1 MASATNSGGL
11 KFRLTILNFL
21 EFAIWGAYLTCM
33 SRYLITAG
41 LGDYISYFYSVQ
53 GFVSLFMPALMG
65 IVADRWIQA
74 QKTLSLC
81 QFIAGITMCAVAFY
95 GNSAGANADFSI
107 LFSLYTLSVAFYMP
121 TIALT
126 NSVAYAALEGVGE
139 DTVKAFP
146 PIRVWGTIGFIISML
161 CVDWTGLQDKPW
173 QFAVSGGLSII
184 MAFYAL
190 TMPACP
196 TNQGGEKKS
205 LVNALGLRAFT
216 LFKQKKMA
224 IFFIF
229 SMLLGSALQITNGYA
244 NPFIA
249 SFGAEEAFANTFGV
263 QHANTLISL
272 SQISETLCILLI
284 PFFLKRFGI
293 KIVMLMSMFAWVLR
307 FGFFAIGDPGFPGV
321 ILLILSM
328 IVYGVAFDFFNISG
342 SLFVDQETD
351 LNIRSSAQ
359 GLFMMMTNGFGA
371 SIGMLLAGE
380 VVNHY
385 THGKVVNGEF
395 YTLGDWCTCWYIFAG
410 YALVVAI
417 LFAILFQYK
426 HKRV

>member
-41 LGDYISYFYSVQ
+41 LGEHISYFYSVQ

-81 QFIAGITMCAVAFY
+81 QFIAGIAMCAVAFY
-95 GNSAGANADFSI
+95 GNSAGANANFSI

-196 TNQGGEKKS
+196 TNKGGEKKS
-205 LVNALGLRAFT
+205 LVDALGLRAFA

-293 KIVMLMSMFAWVLR
+293 KVVMLMSMLAWVLR
-307 FGFFAIGDPGFPGV
+307 FGFFAIGDPGQGV
-321 ILLILSM
+321 WLFILSM
-328 IVYGVAFDFFNISG
+328 IVYGIAFDFFNISG

-371 SIGMLLAGE
+371 SIGMLLAGQI
-380 VVNHY
+380 VNHY
-385 THGKVVNGEF
+385 THGEVVNGEF
-395 YTLGDWCTCWYIFAG
+395 YTLGDWTICWYIFAG

-417 LFAILFQYK
+417 LFFFLFQYK
-426 HKRV
+426 HQKK

>member
-41 LGDYISYFYSVQ
+41 LGEHISYFYSVQ

-81 QFIAGITMCAVAFY
+81 QFIAGIAMCAVAFY
-95 GNSAGANADFSI
+95 GNSAGANANFSI

-196 TNQGGEKKS
+196 TNKGGEKKS
-205 LVNALGLRAFT
+205 LVDALGLRAFA

-293 KIVMLMSMFAWVLR
+293 KVVMLMSMLAWVLR
-307 FGFFAIGDPGFPGV
+307 FGFFAIGDPGSGV
-321 ILLILSM
+321 WLFILSM
-328 IVYGVAFDFFNISG
+328 IVYGIAFDFFNISG

-371 SIGMLLAGE
+371 SIGMLLAGQI
-380 VVNHY
+380 VNHY
-385 THGKVVNGEF
+385 THGEVVNGEF
-395 YTLGDWCTCWYIFAG
+395 YTLGDWTTCWYIFAG

-417 LFAILFQYK
+417 LFFFLFQYK
-426 HKRV
+426 HQKK

>member
-1 MASATNSGGL
+1 MNSTTNKSGL
-11 KFRLTILNFL
+11 KLRLTILNFL

-81 QFIAGITMCAVAFY
+81 QFIAGVAMCAVALY
-95 GNSAGANADFSI
+95 GHSAGANANFAI
-107 LFSLYTLSVAFYMP
+107 LFTLYTISVAFFMP

-126 NSVAYAALEGVGE
+126 NSVAYAALEGAGE

-146 PIRVWGTIGFIISML
+146 PIRVWGTVGFIVTML

-196 TNQGGEKKS
+196 TSKGGEKRS
-205 LVNALGLRAFT
+205 LVDALGLKAFT
-216 LFKQKKMA
+216 LFKQRKMA

-307 FGFFAIGDPGFPGV
+307 FGFFAVGDPGFPGV
-321 ILLILSM
+321 VLLILSM

-385 THGKVVNGEF
+385 THGEVVNGEF
-395 YTLGDWCTCWYIFAG
+395 YTLGDWSTCWYIFAG
-410 YALVVAI
+410 YALVVAV
-417 LFAILFQYK
+417 LFAILFKYK
-426 HKRV
+426 HQR

>member
-1 MASATNSGGL
+1 MNI
-11 KFRLTILNFL
+11 KIRLTILNFL
-21 EFAIWGAYLTCM
+21 EFAIWGAYLTSM

-41 LGDYISYFYSVQ
+41 LGDHISYFYSVQ

-81 QFIAGITMCAVAFY
+81 QFLAGTAMCAAAFY
-95 GNSAGANADFSI
+95 GQSAGENASFST

-126 NSVAYAALEGVGE
+126 NSVAYAALEGAGL

-146 PIRVWGTIGFIISML
+146 PIRVFGTIGFIISML
-161 CVDWTGLQDKPW
+161 CVDWGGLQDKPW
-173 QFAVSGGLSII
+173 QFAVSGCLSII
-184 MAFYAL
+184 MAIYAL

-196 TNQGGEKKS
+196 TNKGEKKG
-205 LVNALGLRAFT
+205 LVEALGLRAFA
-216 LFKQKKMA
+216 LFKQRKMA
-224 IFFIF
+224 VFFIF

-249 SFGAEEAFANTFGV
+249 SFGADEAFANTFGV

-272 SQISETLCILLI
+272 SQMSETLCILLI

-293 KIVMLMSMFAWVLR
+293 KIVMLMSMFAWVFR
-307 FGFFAIGDPGFPGV
+307 FGFFAVGDPGFPGV

-328 IVYGVAFDFFNISG
+328 IVYGIAFDFFNISG

-359 GLFMMMTNGFGA
+359 GLFMMMTNGLGA
-371 SIGMLLAGE
+371 SIGMLLAGR

-385 THGKVVNGEF
+385 THGEVVGGNF
-395 YTLGDWCTCWYIFAG
+395 YTLGDWSTCWWIFSC
-410 YALVVAI
+410 YALVVAV
-417 LFAILFQYK
+417 LFAILFRYK
-426 HKRV
+426 HERK

>member
-1 MASATNSGGL
+1 MNSL
-11 KFRLTILNFL
+11 KFRLTVLNFL
-21 EFAIWGAYLTCM
+21 EFAIWGTYLTCM

-81 QFIAGITMCAVAFY
+81 QFIAGIAMCAVAFY
-95 GNSAGANADFSI
+95 GNSAGSDANFSI

-126 NSVAYAALEGVGE
+126 NSVAYAALEGAGE

-146 PIRVWGTIGFIISML
+146 PIRVWGTIGFIIAML
-161 CVDWTGLQDKPW
+161 CVDWSGLQDKPW

-184 MAFYAL
+184 MGIYAL

-205 LVNALGLRAFT
+205 LVDALGLRAFA
-216 LFKQKKMA
+216 LFKQRKMA

-249 SFGAEEAFANTFGV
+249 SFGAESAFADTFGV

-307 FGFFAIGDPGFPGV
+307 FGFFGLGDPGQGV
-321 ILLILSM
+321 WLFILSM

-385 THGKVVNGEF
+385 THGEVVNGEF
-395 YTLGDWCTCWYIFAG
+395 YTVGDWTTCWYIFAG

-417 LFAILFQYK
+417 LFAILFRYK
-426 HKRV
+426 HKRE

>member
-1 MASATNSGGL
+1 
-11 KFRLTILNFL
+11 
-21 EFAIWGAYLTCM
+21 M

-41 LGDYISYFYSVQ
+41 LGEHISYFYSVQ

-81 QFIAGITMCAVAFY
+81 QFIAGIAMCAVAFY
-95 GNSAGANADFSI
+95 GNSAGANANFSI

-196 TNQGGEKKS
+196 TNKGGEKKS
-205 LVNALGLRAFT
+205 LVDALGLRAFA

-293 KIVMLMSMFAWVLR
+293 KVVMLMSMLAWVLR
-307 FGFFAIGDPGFPGV
+307 FGFFAIGDPGQGV
-321 ILLILSM
+321 WLFILSM
-328 IVYGVAFDFFNISG
+328 IVYGIAFDFFNISG

-371 SIGMLLAGE
+371 SIGMLLAGQI
-380 VVNHY
+380 VNHY
-385 THGKVVNGEF
+385 THGEVVNGEF
-395 YTLGDWCTCWYIFAG
+395 YTLGDWTTCWYIFAG

-417 LFAILFQYK
+417 LFFFLFQYK
-426 HKRV
+426 HQKK

>member
-1 MASATNSGGL
+1 
-11 KFRLTILNFL
+11 
-21 EFAIWGAYLTCM
+21 
-33 SRYLITAG
+33 
-41 LGDYISYFYSVQ
+41 
-53 GFVSLFMPALMG
+53 
-65 IVADRWIQA
+65 
-74 QKTLSLC
+74 
-81 QFIAGITMCAVAFY
+81 
-95 GNSAGANADFSI
+95 
-107 LFSLYTLSVAFYMP
+107 
-121 TIALT
+121 
-126 NSVAYAALEGVGE
+126 
-139 DTVKAFP
+139 VKAFP
-146 PIRVWGTIGFIISML
+146 PIRVWGTIGFIIAML

-173 QFAVSGGLSII
+173 QFAVSGVLSVI

-196 TNQGGEKKS
+196 TNKGGEKKS
-205 LVNALGLRAFT
+205 LVDALGLRAFA
-216 LFKQKKMA
+216 LFKQRKMA

-249 SFGAEEAFANTFGV
+249 SFGAESAFADTFGV

-307 FGFFAIGDPGFPGV
+307 FGFFAVGDPGQGV
-321 ILLILSM
+321 WLFILSM

-371 SIGMLLAGE
+371 SIGMLLAG
-380 VVNHY
+380 VIVNHY
-385 THGKVVNGEF
+385 THGEVVNGEF
-395 YTLGDWCTCWYIFAG
+395 YTVGDWSTCWYIFAG

-426 HKRV
+426 HVRK